1 MAQLHEDGP
10 LASAI
15 GGTRLDVLL
24 AIRRQLADTIDAGP
38 SPRDLASL
46 TLRLSDVDSEV
57 RALQTAGDPIAAAAS
72 IEPDAWTG

>member
-24 AIRRQLADTIDAGP
+24 AIRRYLADTIDAGP

-46 TLRLSDVDSEV
+46 THRLSDVDSEV